1 MVADPSVQPIQ
12 VDVDD
17 DGVVVTWGDEHVT
30 RFELVDLRL
39 RCTCAQCRELRAQ
52 GATIWPRAG
61 VPEVLRV
68 IDAELAG
75 GWGLTL
81 KWNDRHE
88 TGIYPWE
95 TLREWCR
102 CAQCSG

>member
-1 MVADPSVQPIQ
+1 MAPDRSARPVE
-12 VDVDD
+12 VDVGD
-17 DGVVVTWGDEHVT
+17 DGVVVTWADRHVT

-39 RCTCAQCRELRAQ
+39 NCTCAQCRELRDQ

-61 VPEVLRV
+61 VPDELSVV
-68 IDAELAG
+68 DAELAG
-75 GWGLTL
+75 GWGLSL

-95 TLREWCR
+95 TLRAWCG
-102 CAQCSG
+102 CAECSD